1 MILETLTLGPFAV
14 NCYILGLAEQGK
26 AIIIDPGA
34 DYQTIKKI
42 LHKNGLTPAF
52 IINTHGH
59 ADHIAA
65 DDQFGVDI
73 YIHMQ
78 DAVLLKDPRGNLS
91 QFLMAPIKIKS
102 PINLIEDNQEIC
114 LEKIHLKV
122 IHTPGH
128 TPGSVCLL
136 LIAPENKILFSGD
149 TLFADGVGRTDFP
162 RASEELLRKSIKE
175 KLFNLREDTVVYPGH
190 GPATTI
196 GKEKKR
202 NPFFLVE

>member
-1 MILETLTLGPFAV
+1 MILERITVGPFAV
-14 NCYILGLAEQGK
+14 NCYILGLVEQGK

-34 DYQTIKKI
+34 DYQKIKKI
-42 LHKNGLTPAF
+42 LDRNRLTPGF

-65 DDQFGVDI
+65 DDQFGVNI
-73 YIHMQ
+73 YIHNQ
-78 DAVLLKDPRGNLS
+78 DAVLLKDPQGNLS
-91 QFLMAPIKIKS
+91 QFLMGPIEIKS
-102 PINLIEDNQEIC
+102 PINLVEDSQDVY

-128 TPGSVCLL
+128 TPGSICLL

-162 RASEELLRKSIKE
+162 RASEDLLRQSIKD
-175 KLFNLREDTVVYPGH
+175 KLFILREDTVVYPGH
-190 GPATTI
+190 GPTTTI
-196 GKEKKR
+196 GKEKKS
-202 NPFFLVE
+202 NPFLL